1 MKKLLAASLCMFIV
15 AACAAGGS
23 KKSAMHSAPSAAQT
37 TDAAGEPQMAV
48 DSPKGQLDHLFA
60 EVEQE
65 RQQMGLPE
73 AVLDP
78 GAQTFPAAE
87 PTRTPQT
94 DATCKPAPSE
104 TCTTSCTLSGS
115 ICKNKDRICELAK
128 DLGDDDSLGKC
139 NKATKTCKTAAD
151 KCCSCML

>member
-1 MKKLLAASLCMFIV
+1 MKKFFAASLCMFVV
-15 AACAAGGS
+15 AACAMGGS
-23 KKSAMHSAPSAAQT
+23 KKAAMQTAPPPQA
-37 TDAAGEPQMAV
+37 DAGGQPSMSV
-48 DSPKGQLDHLFA
+48 DSPKGQLDSLFTQ
-60 EVEQE
+60 VELE

-73 AVLDP
+73 AQLDP
-78 GAQTFPAAE
+78 GAQAMPVAQ

-104 TCTTSCTLSGS
+104 TCNTSCTLSGS
-115 ICKNKDRICELAK
+115 ICRNKDRICELAK